1 MASQKEVKN
10 RISSVKNIHKITRA
24 MEMVAAAR
32 LRRAEQ
38 RIDNMRPYAQAIRKM
53 TKQVADASADVIP
66 RIALL
71 QERENVSRVGII
83 LVTGDRGLAGAF
95 NTNIIREGVRL
106 KREFS
111 GNGAETSFSVI
122 GRRGNSTLTFR
133 GETIASSYIGFTDR
147 PAFTDAREI
156 SRDVTAAYVDEE
168 LDRVELVYNRYVSP
182 LTQYVRR
189 QTLLPVQQADVFG
202 EGVERLMAEAG
213 QDEEIDE
220 ELAEAHRRALWVYE
234 PEPEELLPMLFEE
247 YVDLSVYRA
256 LLESSA
262 SELGARMT
270 AMRSAA
276 ENAQDMIE
284 DLTLAMNRARQA
296 EITQEILEVVGG
308 AEALG

>member
-111 GNGAETSFSVI
+111 ENGAETSFSVI

-156 SRDVTAAYVDEE
+156 SRDVTAAYVDEK

-189 QTLLPVQQADVFG
+189 QTLLPMQQAEVFG
-202 EGVERLMAEAG
+202 EGIP
-213 QDEEIDE
+213 EEEEDDS
-220 ELAEAHRRALWVYE
+220 ELAEAHRKAFWDYE

>member
-1 MASQKEVKN
+1 MATQKEVKN
-10 RISSVKNIHKITRA
+10 RIASVKNIHKITRA

-38 RIDNMRPYAQAIRKM
+38 RIDRMRPYAQAIRKM
-53 TKQVADASADVIP
+53 TRQVSDASVTIQ
-66 RIALL
+66 RVALL
-71 QERENVSRVGII
+71 EEREQVKRVGVI

-95 NTNIIREGVRL
+95 NTNIIREGLRL
-106 KREFS
+106 KGEFRS
-111 GNGAETSFSVI
+111 DGAEVSFSVV

-133 GETIASSYIGFTDR
+133 GEEIANSYVGFTDR
-147 PAFTDAREI
+147 PAFTDARAI

-168 LDRVELVYNRYVSP
+168 LDRVELIYNRYVSP
-182 LTQYVRR
+182 LTQFVRR
-189 QTLLPVQQADVFG
+189 QTLLPLQQAEVFG
-202 EGVERLMAEAG
+202 EGIP
-213 QDEEIDE
+213 DEEPPSDE
-220 ELAEAHRRALWVYE
+220 ELAEAHAKAFWDYE
-234 PEPEELLPMLFEE
+234 PEPEQLLPMLFEE

-276 ENAQDMIE
+276 ENAQDMIG